1 MQRGVAVSALRR
13 TSFRMIAE
21 NIAPEVLRRDG
32 MSSIWQLHL
41 AAATAF
47 RDGQPREAEN
57 LIEIADA
64 VENAWRRATQ
74 FSAAQT

>member
-1 MQRGVAVSALRR
+1 MSALRR

-32 MSSIWQLHL
+32 MPSIWQLHL
-41 AAATAF
+41 AAAVAH
-47 RDGQPREAEN
+47 RDGEPREAEN

-64 VENAWRRATQ
+64 VEQAWRQATRS
-74 FSAAQT
+74 SAAET

>member
-1 MQRGVAVSALRR
+1 VSALRR
-13 TSFRMIAE
+13 TSFQMIAA

-32 MSSIWQLHL
+32 MPSIWQLHL
-41 AAATAF
+41 AAAAAH
-47 RDGQPREAEN
+47 RDGEPREAEN

-64 VENAWRRATQ
+64 VENAWRRAAQ